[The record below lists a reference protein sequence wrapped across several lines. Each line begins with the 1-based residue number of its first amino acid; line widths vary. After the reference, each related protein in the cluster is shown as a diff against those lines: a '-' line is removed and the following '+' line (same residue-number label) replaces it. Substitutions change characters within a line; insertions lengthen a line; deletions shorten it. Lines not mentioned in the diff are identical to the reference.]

1 MKDIRSWAKSFV
13 WRFIGVWLLGFISF
27 LITHSWKET
36 TMIIIIFHMLRVLM
50 YYFHEAVWHKI
61 PKKYD
66 SKIFKLSLS
75 LLILSFVLLISIEIL
90 KSL

>member
-1 MKDIRSWAKSFV
+1 
-13 WRFIGVWLLGFISF
+13 
-27 LITHSWKET
+27 
-36 TMIIIIFHMLRVLM
+36 MLRVLM

-90 KSL
+90 KSLWKIEEEYLKFVIVGHVDYRKFTPMAFQKDK